1 MKLVYSGQNVDT
13 ICEEI
18 ENAIKGAANKII
30 PKKEK
35 KNGNSN
41 RTKMWYNKEC
51 EEAIKIY
58 HKAEKQFLK
67 NHTVENLITMKKEQA
82 KKKTL

>member
-13 ICEEI
+13 SCKEI

-30 PKKEK
+30 PKKQK

-41 RTKMWYNKEC
+41 RTKMWWNKEC

-67 NHTVENLITMKKEQA
+67 NHAVENLITMKKNKLE
-82 KKKTL
+82 KNTL